1 MIGNP
6 EFNFGVGMRAGI
18 CTLHALYQFG
28 WSYRSVAILAV
39 GAPPAS
45 VYLFHHRIP
54 IQLTVH
60 LDGDRANPD
69 PSYRAG
75 GDLLPRLAR
84 VQSRSIGPGSPSRP
98 QPHGLYNRCRN
109 GWL

>member
-1 MIGNP
+1 MISYITKKARD
-6 EFNFGVGMRAGI
+6 MRTVISILGCGQGFAP
-18 CTLHALYQFG
+18 CMALC
-28 WSYRSVAILAV
+28 AI
-39 GAPPAS
+39 APGPPRHMTAWVLS
-45 VYLFHHRIP
+45 CVYLFRHRIP

-84 VQSRSIGPGSPSRP
+84 GQSRI
-98 QPHGLYNRCRN
+98 Y
-109 GWL
+109 